1 MFVKSTQSLQ
11 TTSTKQ
17 HKQKSNHDNLT
28 PTLDKPPKRSSIYHH
43 FNIEKWESCAMSAK
57 AKAYLAPPSYWSPV
71 SAPGTTYAPVYSAPG
86 IGAPGVPGVPGVPV
100 PKGIPLPR
108 PVVTLQVPPP
118 KAAPQRTEAAI
129 LDLKDQSPG

>member
-1 MFVKSTQSLQ
+1 MFVKSIQSLQ
-11 TTSTKQ
+11 ATSTKQ
-17 HKQKSNHDNLT
+17 QKQKSNHDNLT
-28 PTLDKPPKRSSIYHH
+28 PTLDKPPTRSSIYHH

-86 IGAPGVPGVPGVPV
+86 VGAPGVPGVPV